1 MNVGSLNCQAKP
13 WQYFGP
19 QKKKNGGS
27 STTLPALPMKLS
39 GSKIQNDLIC
49 TCVLFAVCTL
59 YKLLRYL
66 WCYRKLEITK
76 VSFELYVSKI
86 LQYTQ
91 CKLKL
96 SRVGQWDIVISYYII
111 LEQLA

>member
-1 MNVGSLNCQAKP
+1 MVL
-13 WQYFGP
+13 
-19 QKKKNGGS
+19 QKIGNNKS
-27 STTLPALPMKLS
+27 KLRA
-39 GSKIQNDLIC
+39 IC
-49 TCVLFAVCTL
+49 
-59 YKLLRYL
+59 
-66 WCYRKLEITK
+66 
-76 VSFELYVSKI
+76 SKI